1 MTLQEKL
8 VTRSP
13 SSFGLEGLPKIAY
26 GRGSYLYDVNG
37 KRYLDGSG
45 GPAVYAIGHANP
57 EVNEAVKAQLDKIA
71 HGYRYLFTSDAA
83 EELVNIIYEVTGFRK
98 VVFVSSGS
106 EAVESCLK
114 IALQYWAAKGKMS
127 KRRFIARERSWHGN
141 TLGALSVS
149 GFRARRAPFEGSLL
163 DVSRVSAA
171 NDYRRPPGVSSDA
184 LAGYLANE
192 LEQEI
197 LRVGAENIAAFIF
210 EPVVGAA
217 GGVVPAPRGYAKA
230 VTEVCRKHD
239 ILVISDEVMCGSG
252 RVGTWRALE
261 HDGVMPDLMSIA
273 KGLAAGYVPLGAAL
287 YSDEINDTIVAAHGG
302 AQTGHTFTGHTAAC
316 AAGVAVQKLMKRE
329 NLIERVRVRGAS
341 FQEELRKALAHIPE
355 VGDVRGRG
363 YFIGIELVED
373 PESKRPFPPQ
383 LKLHAEIANTAFA
396 NGLICY
402 PCTGNVDG
410 VAGDTVIIAP
420 PYNASDA
427 ELAEI
432 IEILTPSIEQAVSR
446 ARSQARAT

>member
-1 MTLQEKL
+1 M
-8 VTRSP
+8 TRSP
-13 SSFGLEGLPKIAY
+13 SSFGVEGLPKIAY
-26 GRGSYLYDVNG
+26 GRGSYLYDVDG

-45 GPAVYAIGHANP
+45 GPAVYAIGHANA
-57 EVNEAVKAQLDKIA
+57 EVNEAIKAQLDKIA

-83 EELVNIIYEVTGFRK
+83 EELAHIVHELTGFRNM
-98 VVFVSSGS
+98 VFVSSGS

-149 GFRARRAPFEGSLL
+149 GFRARRAAFEGSLI

-171 NDYRRPPGVSSDA
+171 NDYRRPAGVSSDE
-184 LAGYLANE
+184 LAGYLARE
-192 LEQEI
+192 LEDEI
-197 LRVGAENIAAFIF
+197 LRVGADKIAAFIF

-217 GGVVPAPRGYAKA
+217 GGVVPAPRGYAQA
-230 VTEVCRKHD
+230 VAAVCRKHD

-261 HDGVMPDLMSIA
+261 HDGVMPDLMSVA
-273 KGLAAGYVPLGAAL
+273 KGLAAGYVPLGASL
-287 YSDEINDTIVAAHGG
+287 YSDHIHETIVSAHGG

-316 AAGVAVQKLMKRE
+316 AAGVAVQKLIKRE
-329 NLIERVRVRGAS
+329 NLVERVRVRGAT
-341 FQEELRKALAHIPE
+341 FQDELRRALAHIPE

-363 YFIGIELVED
+363 YFIGVELVED

-383 LKLHAEIANTAFA
+383 LKVHADIGNTAFA

-410 VAGDTVIIAP
+410 VAGDTVIISP

-432 IEILTPSIEQAVSR
+432 IDMFTRSVEQAIGR
-446 ARSQARAT
+446 ARQAARAA